1 MVMGAGVVMAVAH
14 EITHINVRTVLPR
27 CSQEPVESRER
38 ERAVALAASRHD
50 GGQRKVVTVLRDD
63 NMVVPVA
70 EDMTAVSRV
79 VTPHGSAGL
88 VYERGQPQS

>member
-1 MVMGAGVVMAVAH
+1 MIMGAGVVMAVAR
-14 EITHINVRTVLPR
+14 EITHINIRTVLP
-27 CSQEPVESRER
+27 CGFQQPVESRER
-38 ERAVALAASRHD
+38 ERVVTLIASRHD

-79 VTPHGSAGL
+79 VTPHSGGAC
-88 VYERGQPQS
+88 V